1 MGAIQLDIDYKLPFA
16 RPILG
21 KIEQGAVRA
30 EIILGSPSA
39 GCSGV
44 GLCRMMTV
52 KPTTIRYKC
61 PVVSAWLSLTNDR
74 RLRISFVKDSMEL
87 KVQRRH
93 FRWWLFQVLEAY
105 DVPDEIVRCLPGLV
119 EHTVQPGIY
128 TVWETAEHLVVD
140 F

>member
-1 MGAIQLDIDYKLPFA
+1 MGAIQLDFKLPFA
-16 RPILG
+16 RPVLG
-21 KIEQGAVRA
+21 KIELGAVRA

-44 GLCRMMTV
+44 GLCRIMTI
-52 KPTTIRYKC
+52 KPTNIRYKC
-61 PVVSAWLSLTNDR
+61 PVVSAWLSLTNER
-74 RLRISFVKDSMEL
+74 RLRISFLKNSMEL

-105 DVPDEIVRCLPGLV
+105 DVPDEVVRGLSGLA
-119 EHTVQPGIY
+119 EYTVQPGIY

>member
-1 MGAIQLDIDYKLPFA
+1 MGAIQPDVDFKLPLP
-16 RPILG
+16 RPVLG
-21 KIEQGAVRA
+21 KMELGAVRT

-52 KPTTIRYKC
+52 RPTKIRYKC
-61 PVVSAWLSLTNDR
+61 PVVSAWLSLTNER
-74 RLRISFVKDSMEL
+74 RLRISFLKDSMEL

-105 DVPDEIVRCLPGLV
+105 EMPVELTRSLPGLA
-119 EHTVQPGIY
+119 EYTVQPGIY

>member
-1 MGAIQLDIDYKLPFA
+1 MGAIQLDFKLPFA
-16 RPILG
+16 RPVLG
-21 KIEQGAVRA
+21 KIELGAVRT

-44 GLCRMMTV
+44 GLCRVMTI
-52 KPTTIRYKC
+52 KPSNIRYKC
-61 PVVSAWLSLTNDR
+61 PVVSAWLSLTNER
-74 RLRISFVKDSMEL
+74 RLRISFLKDSMEI

-93 FRWWLFQVLEAY
+93 FRWLLFQVLEAY
-105 DVPDEIVRCLPGLV
+105 EMPDEMIRCLPGLS